1 VLGIKSLLCPRGKV
15 DMIEKQLVRIE
26 QENRNRLLP
35 KIFLNDET
43 LMSCSIH
50 GGFVNC

>member
-1 VLGIKSLLCPRGKV
+1 MLGIKSLLCPRGKV

-43 LMSCSIH
+43 FNELFYPWGIR
-50 GGFVNC
+50 